1 MTIDTAAYSAPAN
14 PLARTAAVL
23 RQTVSPGDAGMDDIL
38 SARIDS
44 LIAASL
50 ADGAAPGAAVVVGRH
65 GRIVHSKGYGRTD
78 AGDDAPA
85 VTDSTLYDL
94 ASLTKVVATTTA
106 AMILV
111 DEGRLDLDAPI
122 NRYLPGWS
130 RAGDRA
136 RITVRNLL
144 VHDSGLPPFAPLWR
158 TARGRQGYFDAIAA
172 TELEAAPGQR
182 TAYSDFSAILLGL
195 IVENVT
201 GQSLDRFVEER
212 VFAPLAMRETGF
224 RPLTWRDSMG
234 HGVRDRIAPTEI
246 DTVFRMTHVH
256 GVVHDENAYALGGV
270 AGHAGLFSSA
280 RDLGVLATMLL
291 NGGSLDDKRIVD
303 QSTVQQFTHRQSDAS
318 SRALGWDTPS
328 GRSSAGEYFT
338 SSSFGHTGF
347 TGTSMWMDPEQD
359 VFVLLLMNRVNPTRE
374 NQRHARLRRELADLI
389 QLSIT
394 DVPVSAR

>member
-1 MTIDTAAYSAPAN
+1 
-14 PLARTAAVL
+14 
-23 RQTVSPGDAGMDDIL
+23 
-38 SARIDS
+38 
-44 LIAASL
+44 
-50 ADGAAPGAAVVVGRH
+50 
-65 GRIVHSKGYGRTD
+65 
-78 AGDDAPA
+78 
-85 VTDSTLYDL
+85 
-94 ASLTKVVATTTA
+94 
-106 AMILV
+106 
-111 DEGRLDLDAPI
+111 
-122 NRYLPGWS
+122 
-130 RAGDRA
+130 
-136 RITVRNLL
+136 
-144 VHDSGLPPFAPLWR
+144 
-158 TARGRQGYFDAIAA
+158 
-172 TELEAAPGQR
+172 
-182 TAYSDFSAILLGL
+182 
-195 IVENVT
+195 
-201 GQSLDRFVEER
+201 
-212 VFAPLAMRETGF
+212 
-224 RPLTWRDSMG
+224 MG